1 MPNIT
6 EADLKKQIKAKQISP
21 VYLLCGSEQMYV
33 RSYARKLEEAI
44 AGKSPSDF
52 NLHRF
57 AGEVNLTE
65 LAAAT
70 QVVPFMSEY
79 NLVTV
84 SDIFLDSLKPG
95 EFDTFRDICAK
106 PVEGTILI
114 ISFPSYIANPNRLDS
129 LAKAIAKKY
138 AVCKFDKQN
147 ALTLEKSIAKWA
159 NQNGK
164 LISRVAA
171 DKLIALSG
179 GDLTR
184 LKNEVD
190 KICNYASG
198 EEVSLSDIDRLA
210 TVNLESRIF
219 DLSDAV
225 LQGNGQ
231 KAFQVLDLLFSQRE
245 EPIAMLVI
253 LSNAYIDAYRMR
265 VASEC
270 GVTDQ
275 TVAEDFGYGKRTF
288 VLKRVKSATSRV
300 STEAL
305 RKSVD
310 ILIDAD
316 LKFKSVKLNQRVYL
330 EQLIELI
337 RQIAAARGIVIL
349 TDSDGAGFVIRN
361 FLKGAVPKAQIKNCY
376 IPQLAGKEKRKAQ
389 AGKEGLLGVEGMTDE
404 VIIEALRRC
413 GATILGEEAAARE
426 ER

>member
-6 EADLKKQIKAKQISP
+6 EADLKKQIKAKQFSP

-33 RSYARKLEEAI
+33 RTYAHKLEEAI

-57 AGEVNLTE
+57 AGEVNMTE
-65 LAAAT
+65 LAAAMR
-70 QVVPFMSEY
+70 VVPFMSEY

-84 SDIFLDSLKPG
+84 SDIFLDSLTPT
-95 EFDTFRDICAK
+95 EFDTLKEICAK
-106 PVEGTILI
+106 PVAGTILI
-114 ISFPSYIANPNRLDS
+114 ISFPSYIPKPSRLDS

-138 AVCKFDKQN
+138 AVCKFDNQN
-147 ALTLEKSIAKWA
+147 AMTLEKSIAKWA

-198 EEVSLSDIDRLA
+198 EEVSLSDIDKLA
-210 TVNLESRIF
+210 AVNLESRIF

-231 KAFQVLDLLFSQRE
+231 KAFQVLDLLFYQRE

-253 LSNAYIDAYRMR
+253 LSNAYIDAYRVR

-288 VLKRVKSATSRV
+288 VLKRVRNATSRV

-330 EQLIELI
+330 EQLIAQLL
-337 RQIAAARGIVIL
+337 L
-349 TDSDGAGFVIRN
+349 T
-361 FLKGAVPKAQIKNCY
+361 AQ
-376 IPQLAGKEKRKAQ
+376 
-389 AGKEGLLGVEGMTDE
+389 EG
-404 VIIEALRRC
+404 RR
-413 GATILGEEAAARE
+413 
-426 ER
+426 

>member
-6 EADLKKQIKAKQISP
+6 ESDLKKQIKAKQFSP
-21 VYLLCGSEQMYV
+21 VYLLYGSEKMYV
-33 RSYARKLEEAI
+33 RTYARKLEEAI
-44 AGKSPSDF
+44 AGKTPSDF

-57 AGEVNLTE
+57 AGEVNMTE
-65 LAAAT
+65 LAAAMR
-70 QVVPFMSEY
+70 VVPFMSEY

-84 SDIFLDSLKPG
+84 SDIFLDSLTPG
-95 EFDTFRDICAK
+95 EFDILREICAN
-106 PVEGTILI
+106 PVEGTVLIL
-114 ISFPSYIANPNRLDS
+114 SFPSYIAKPNRLDS
-129 LAKAIAKKY
+129 LAKAVGKKF
-138 AVCKFDKQN
+138 AVCKFDMQN
-147 ALTLEKSIAKWA
+147 TMTLEKSIAKWA

-190 KICNYASG
+190 KICSYAGG
-198 EEVSLSDIDRLA
+198 EEVGLEDIDKLA

-231 KAFQVLDLLFSQRE
+231 KAFQVLDLLFYQRE

-270 GVTDQ
+270 GVTDK

-316 LKFKSVKLNQRVYL
+316 LKFKSVKINRRVFL
-330 EQLIELI
+330 EQV
-337 RQIAAARGIVIL
+337 IAQLLL
-349 TDSDGAGFVIRN
+349 T
-361 FLKGAVPKAQIKNCY
+361 AQ
-376 IPQLAGKEKRKAQ
+376 
-389 AGKEGLLGVEGMTDE
+389 EG
-404 VIIEALRRC
+404 RR
-413 GATILGEEAAARE
+413 
-426 ER
+426 

>member
-6 EADLKKQIKAKQISP
+6 EADLKKQIKAKQFSP

-33 RSYARKLEEAI
+33 RTYAHKLEEAI

-57 AGEVNLTE
+57 AGEVNMTE
-65 LAAAT
+65 LAAAMR
-70 QVVPFMSEY
+70 VVPFMSEY

-84 SDIFLDSLKPG
+84 SDIFLDSLTPT
-95 EFDTFRDICAK
+95 EFDTLKEICAK
-106 PVEGTILI
+106 PVAGTILI
-114 ISFPSYIANPNRLDS
+114 ISFPSYIPKPSRLDS

-147 ALTLEKSIAKWA
+147 AMTLEKSIAKWA

-198 EEVSLSDIDRLA
+198 EEVSLSDIDKLA
-210 TVNLESRIF
+210 AVNLESRIF

-231 KAFQVLDLLFSQRE
+231 KAFQVLDLLFYQRE

-253 LSNAYIDAYRMR
+253 LSNAYIDAYRVR

-270 GVTDQ
+270 GATDQ

-288 VLKRVKSATSRV
+288 VLKRVRNATSRV

-330 EQLIELI
+330 EQLIAQLL
-337 RQIAAARGIVIL
+337 L
-349 TDSDGAGFVIRN
+349 T
-361 FLKGAVPKAQIKNCY
+361 AQ
-376 IPQLAGKEKRKAQ
+376 
-389 AGKEGLLGVEGMTDE
+389 EG
-404 VIIEALRRC
+404 RR
-413 GATILGEEAAARE
+413 
-426 ER
+426 

>member
-1 MPNIT
+1 M
-6 EADLKKQIKAKQISP
+6 
-21 VYLLCGSEQMYV
+21 
-33 RSYARKLEEAI
+33 
-44 AGKSPSDF
+44 
-52 NLHRF
+52 
-57 AGEVNLTE
+57 TE
-65 LAAAT
+65 LAAAMR
-70 QVVPFMSEY
+70 VVPFMSEY

-84 SDIFLDSLKPG
+84 SDIFLDSLTPT
-95 EFDTFRDICAK
+95 EFDTLKEICAK
-106 PVEGTILI
+106 PVAGTILI
-114 ISFPSYIANPNRLDS
+114 ISFPSYIPKPSRLDS

-147 ALTLEKSIAKWA
+147 AMTLEKSIAKWA

-198 EEVSLSDIDRLA
+198 EEVSLSDIDKLA
-210 TVNLESRIF
+210 AVNLESRIF

-231 KAFQVLDLLFSQRE
+231 KAFQVLDLLFYQRE

-253 LSNAYIDAYRMR
+253 LSNAYIDAYRVR

-288 VLKRVKSATSRV
+288 VLKRVRNATSRV

-330 EQLIELI
+330 EQLIAQLL
-337 RQIAAARGIVIL
+337 L
-349 TDSDGAGFVIRN
+349 T
-361 FLKGAVPKAQIKNCY
+361 AQ
-376 IPQLAGKEKRKAQ
+376 
-389 AGKEGLLGVEGMTDE
+389 EG
-404 VIIEALRRC
+404 RR
-413 GATILGEEAAARE
+413 
-426 ER
+426 